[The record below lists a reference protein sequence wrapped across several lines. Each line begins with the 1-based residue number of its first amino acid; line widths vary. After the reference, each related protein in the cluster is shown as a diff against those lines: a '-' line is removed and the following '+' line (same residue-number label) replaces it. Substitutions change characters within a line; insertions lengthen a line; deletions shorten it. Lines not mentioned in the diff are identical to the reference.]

1 MMINKFTFYLILL
14 LLIPFGI
21 ACSDSAD
28 GENELSE
35 EIEMTN
41 QYYAFVELE
50 DQNGETMGKVKIEL
64 YADKTPKTVQNFIDL
79 SNSGFY
85 DGIIFHR
92 VIPGFMAQTGD
103 PDGTGSGGP
112 GYTFEDEFHPS
123 LSHDSAGI
131 LSMANRGPDTNGS
144 QFFITYGPQ
153 PHLDNMHSVFGKVV
167 EGLELIEAI
176 PPRDPSMIND
186 PSVKM
191 VGIEITENYANSLA
205 ALLTGKTN

>member
-1 MMINKFTFYLILL
+1 MST
-14 LLIPFGI
+14 
-21 ACSDSAD
+21 
-28 GENELSE
+28 E
-35 EIEMTN
+35 
-41 QYYAFVELE
+41 YYAFIELE
-50 DQNGETMGKVKIEL
+50 DQNGETMGTVKIEL
-64 YADKTPKTVQNFIDL
+64 YADKTPKTVQNFVDL

-131 LSMANRGPDTNGS
+131 LSMANRGPNTNGS

-191 VGIEITENYANSLA
+191 VGIEIREN
-205 ALLTGKTN
+205 

>member
-14 LLIPFGI
+14 LLIPFGV
-21 ACSDSAD
+21 ACSDSED
-28 GENELSE
+28 GGNELSK

-131 LSMANRGPDTNGS
+131 LSMANRGPNTNGS

-191 VGIEITENYANSLA
+191 VGIEITEN
-205 ALLTGKTN
+205 

>member
-21 ACSDSAD
+21 ACSESAD

-131 LSMANRGPDTNGS
+131 LSMANRGPNTNGS

-167 EGLELIEAI
+167 EGLELIESI

-191 VGIEITENYANSLA
+191 IGIKITEN
-205 ALLTGKTN
+205 

>member
-14 LLIPFGI
+14 LLIPLGI
-21 ACSDSAD
+21 AC
-28 GENELSE
+28 GEGTNETSG
-35 EIEMTN
+35 EIKMAKE
-41 QYYAFVELE
+41 YYAFIELE
-50 DQNGETMGKVKIEL
+50 DQNGENMGKVKIEL
-64 YADKTPKTVQNFIDL
+64 YPDKTPKTVQNFVDL

-85 DGIIFHR
+85 DGVIFHR

-103 PDGTGSGGP
+103 PDGTGTGGP

-144 QFFITYGPQ
+144 QFFITYGPT

-167 EGLELIEAI
+167 EGQDLIEAI

-186 PSVKM
+186 PAVKM
-191 VGIEITENYANSLA
+191 ISIEIREN
-205 ALLTGKTN
+205 

>member
-14 LLIPFGI
+14 LLIPLGI
-21 ACSDSAD
+21 AC
-28 GENELSE
+28 GEGTNETSGE
-35 EIEMTN
+35 VDMAKE
-41 QYYAFVELE
+41 YYAFIELE
-50 DQNGETMGKVKIEL
+50 DQNGEVMGKVKIEL

-85 DGIIFHR
+85 DGVIFHR

-103 PDGTGSGGP
+103 PDGTGTGGP

-123 LSHDSAGI
+123 LSHDSEGI

-144 QFFITYGPQ
+144 QFFITYGPT

-167 EGLELIEAI
+167 EGQDLIEAI

-186 PSVKM
+186 PAVKM
-191 VGIEITENYANSLA
+191 ISIEIREN
-205 ALLTGKTN
+205 

>member
-14 LLIPFGI
+14 LLIPFGV

-41 QYYAFVELE
+41 QYYALVELE
-50 DQNGETMGKVKIEL
+50 DQNGEAMGKVKIEL

-131 LSMANRGPDTNGS
+131 LSMANRGPNTNGS

-191 VGIEITENYANSLA
+191 VGIEITEN
-205 ALLTGKTN
+205 

>member
-1 MMINKFTFYLILL
+1 
-14 LLIPFGI
+14 
-21 ACSDSAD
+21 
-28 GENELSE
+28 
-35 EIEMTN
+35 MTN
-41 QYYAFVELE
+41 QYYATIELE

-131 LSMANRGPDTNGS
+131 LSMANRGPNTNGS

-153 PHLDNMHSVFGKVV
+153 PHLDNAHSVFGKVV

-191 VGIEITENYANSLA
+191 VGIEITEN
-205 ALLTGKTN
+205 

>member
-14 LLIPFGI
+14 LLIPLSM
-21 ACSDSAD
+21 ACSESTNETT
-28 GENELSE
+28 GEIVMANE
-35 EIEMTN
+35 
-41 QYYAFVELE
+41 YYAFIELE
-50 DQNGETMGKVKIEL
+50 DQNGENMGKVKIEL
-64 YADKTPKTVQNFIDL
+64 YADKTPKTVQNFVDL

-103 PDGTGSGGP
+103 PDGTGTGGP

-144 QFFITYGPQ
+144 QFFITYGPT
-153 PHLDNMHSVFGKVV
+153 PHLDNMHSVFGKVI
-167 EGLELIEAI
+167 EGQDLIEAI

-186 PSVKM
+186 PAVKM
-191 VGIEITENYANSLA
+191 ISIEIREN
-205 ALLTGKTN
+205 

>member
-131 LSMANRGPDTNGS
+131 LSMANRGPNTNGS

-191 VGIEITENYANSLA
+191 IGIEISED
-205 ALLTGKTN
+205 

>member
-1 MMINKFTFYLILL
+1 MINKFTFYLILL
-14 LLIPFGI
+14 LLIPFGV

-28 GENELSE
+28 GENEFSE

-41 QYYAFVELE
+41 QYYAIVELE
-50 DQNGETMGKVKIEL
+50 DQNGEAMGKVKIEL

-103 PDGTGSGGP
+103 PDGTGSGGR

-131 LSMANRGPDTNGS
+131 LSMANRGPNTNGS

-191 VGIEITENYANSLA
+191 VGIEITEN
-205 ALLTGKTN
+205 

>member
-1 MMINKFTFYLILL
+1 MINKFRFYLILL
-14 LLIPFGI
+14 LLIPFGV

-28 GENELSE
+28 GENEFSE

-41 QYYAFVELE
+41 QYYAIVELE

-131 LSMANRGPDTNGS
+131 LSMANRGPNTNGS

-153 PHLDNMHSVFGKVV
+153 PQLDNMHSVFGKVV

-191 VGIEITENYANSLA
+191 VGIEITEN
-205 ALLTGKTN
+205 

>member
-14 LLIPFGI
+14 LLIPFGV
-21 ACSDSAD
+21 ACSDSED
-28 GENELSE
+28 GENELSK

-131 LSMANRGPDTNGS
+131 LSMANRGPNTNGS

-191 VGIEITENYANSLA
+191 VGIEITEN
-205 ALLTGKTN
+205 

>member
-1 MMINKFTFYLILL
+1 MMINKLTFYLILL
-14 LLIPFGI
+14 LLIPIGI
-21 ACSDSAD
+21 ACGDSA
-28 GENELSE
+28 NESSE
-35 EIEMTN
+35 ELNMNAE
-41 QYYAFVELE
+41 YHAFIELE
-50 DQNGETMGKVKIEL
+50 DQSGEKIGKVKIEL

-103 PDGTGSGGP
+103 PDGTGTGGP

-167 EGLELIEAI
+167 EGIELIEAI

-191 VGIEITENYANSLA
+191 VGIEIRGN
-205 ALLTGKTN
+205 

>member
-14 LLIPFGI
+14 LLIPFGV

-35 EIEMTN
+35 EIVMTN
-41 QYYAFVELE
+41 QYYATIELE

-131 LSMANRGPDTNGS
+131 LSMANRGPNTNGS

-153 PHLDNMHSVFGKVV
+153 PHLDNAHSVFGKVV

-191 VGIEITENYANSLA
+191 VDIEITEN
-205 ALLTGKTN
+205 

>member
-14 LLIPFGI
+14 LLIPFGV

-35 EIEMTN
+35 EIVMTN
-41 QYYAFVELE
+41 QYYATIELE

-131 LSMANRGPDTNGS
+131 LSMANRGPNTNGS

-153 PHLDNMHSVFGKVV
+153 PHLDNAHSVFGKVI

-191 VGIEITENYANSLA
+191 VGIEITEN
-205 ALLTGKTN
+205 

>member
-1 MMINKFTFYLILL
+1 MMINKLTFYLILL

-21 ACSDSAD
+21 ACSDST
-28 GENELSE
+28 NESSE
-35 EIEMTN
+35 ELNMSTE
-41 QYYAFVELE
+41 YYAFIELE

-131 LSMANRGPDTNGS
+131 LSMANRGPNTNGS

-191 VGIEITENYANSLA
+191 VGIEIREN
-205 ALLTGKTN
+205 

>member
-1 MMINKFTFYLILL
+1 MINKFTFYLILL

-191 VGIEITENYANSLA
+191 VGIEITEN
-205 ALLTGKTN
+205 

>member
-1 MMINKFTFYLILL
+1 MMINKLTFYLILL
-14 LLIPFGI
+14 LLIPIGI
-21 ACSDSAD
+21 ACGDSA
-28 GENELSE
+28 NESSE
-35 EIEMTN
+35 ELNMSAE
-41 QYYAFVELE
+41 YHAFIELE
-50 DQNGETMGKVKIEL
+50 DQSGEKMGKVKIEL

-131 LSMANRGPDTNGS
+131 LSMANRGPNTNGS

-191 VGIEITENYANSLA
+191 VGIEIREN
-205 ALLTGKTN
+205 

>member
-1 MMINKFTFYLILL
+1 MINKFTFYLILL
-14 LLIPFGI
+14 LLIPFGV

-28 GENELSE
+28 GENEFSE

-41 QYYAFVELE
+41 QYYAIVELE

-131 LSMANRGPDTNGS
+131 LSMANRGPNTNGS

-191 VGIEITENYANSLA
+191 VGIEITEN
-205 ALLTGKTN
+205 

>member
-14 LLIPFGI
+14 LLIPFGV

-35 EIEMTN
+35 EIEMSN
-41 QYYAFVELE
+41 QYYAIVELE
-50 DQNGETMGKVKIEL
+50 DQNGEAMGKVKIEL

-131 LSMANRGPDTNGS
+131 LSMANRGPNTNGS

-191 VGIEITENYANSLA
+191 VGIEITEN
-205 ALLTGKTN
+205 

>member
-1 MMINKFTFYLILL
+1 MINKFTFYLILL
-14 LLIPFGI
+14 LLIPFGV

-28 GENELSE
+28 GENEFSE

-41 QYYAFVELE
+41 QYYAIVELE
-50 DQNGETMGKVKIEL
+50 DQNGEAMGKVKIEL

-112 GYTFEDEFHPS
+112 VYTFEDEFHPS

-131 LSMANRGPDTNGS
+131 LSMANRGPNTNGS

-191 VGIEITENYANSLA
+191 VGIEITEN
-205 ALLTGKTN
+205 

>member
-1 MMINKFTFYLILL
+1 MMKYKFTFYLILL

-191 VGIEITENYANSLA
+191 VGIEITEN
-205 ALLTGKTN
+205 

>member
-1 MMINKFTFYLILL
+1 MINKFTFYLILL
-14 LLIPFGI
+14 LLIPFGV
-21 ACSDSAD
+21 ACSDSED
-28 GENELSE
+28 GENELSK

-41 QYYAFVELE
+41 QYFAFVELE

-131 LSMANRGPDTNGS
+131 LSMANRGPNTNGS

-191 VGIEITENYANSLA
+191 VGIEITEN
-205 ALLTGKTN
+205 

>member
-14 LLIPFGI
+14 LLIPFGL

-50 DQNGETMGKVKIEL
+50 DQNGQTMGKVKIEL

-191 VGIEITENYANSLA
+191 VGIEITEN
-205 ALLTGKTN
+205 